1 MLMAFKGGFCFE
13 IVFNFHIY
21 PTYPVMERF
30 MIPFVAQESLRPLH
44 RPPWKRSA
52 VELIGRISTR
62 YKHESCQLLLDLYAE
77 VSSFGNIYNTQ
88 CDCPTHIARGVSAA
102 NQNRPN
108 TFIREGIT
116 GLQFDSKVCCISR
129 HHNVVLLYDIGYVS
143 SKPIEVLETRK
154 PRFSQQEL
162 HNGLSDVV
170 FASADKSRLLASG
183 LDGAI
188 YIWDRRV
195 SNLPFVSL
203 SSSSQSPI
211 NSIQLDVEDRVVF
224 GASKQGIIHAWD
236 LRGGRASFAFQSH
249 NEVHHPLLTSLKVSS
264 LLEKISPL
272 KAQSK
277 ILPSEIHSI
286 NLDPS
291 CSYQLAFHLDDGWSG
306 VLNLNNL
313 NVTHVHCPP
322 PPWLD
327 GSDEPIP
334 QYLRRPAWLPSCS
347 VYAVGSSSGSGVYL
361 LDFFPDKTSAC
372 YVDFSDA
379 LQSVTDESK
388 GVQFIQ
394 NRYIPVSERVLVCA
408 AHPQNG
414 TIIAGSK
421 RSGLLMISQ
430 RNQTNETSRHE
441 SS

>member
-1 MLMAFKGGFCFE
+1 
-13 IVFNFHIY
+13 
-21 PTYPVMERF
+21 MERF

-62 YKHESCQLLLDLYAE
+62 YKHESCQMLLDLYAE

-88 CDCPTHIARGVSAA
+88 RDCPTHIARGVSAA

-116 GLQFDSKVCCISR
+116 GLQFDSKGIYLASVTRSGCLTVLDFEALYCSTYGPYSSLFEDETKHVLHICTSQSLNAVHWNPTNQDEVCCISR

-143 SKPIEVLETRK
+143 SEPVEVLETRK

-272 KAQSK
+272 KVRS
-277 ILPSEIHSI
+277 
-286 NLDPS
+286 
-291 CSYQLAFHLDDGWSG
+291 F
-306 VLNLNNL
+306 
-313 NVTHVHCPP
+313 
-322 PPWLD
+322 
-327 GSDEPIP
+327 EP
-334 QYLRRPAWLPSCS
+334 
-347 VYAVGSSSGSGVYL
+347 
-361 LDFFPDKTSAC
+361 
-372 YVDFSDA
+372 
-379 LQSVTDESK
+379 
-388 GVQFIQ
+388 
-394 NRYIPVSERVLVCA
+394 
-408 AHPQNG
+408 
-414 TIIAGSK
+414 
-421 RSGLLMISQ
+421 
-430 RNQTNETSRHE
+430 
-441 SS
+441 